1 MGILKFVVAAVL
13 VIAVA
18 AIGFVYLAPER
29 FTELMLHLDRRAAG
43 LVRKEIDLPGGL
55 HYVYLEG
62 GKGEPLVLLHGFGGM
77 KDNFARVARFLTP
90 RYRVI
95 VPDEIGFA
103 ESSHPPDADYG
114 SQAQAERVHALAQ
127 ALGIGRAHLGGN
139 SMGGQ
144 IALAYAARFP
154 SEVASLW
161 LLDPAGVWSAPKGE
175 LGRIV
180 EARERNP
187 FFIEN
192 EEDYVRLVRFVTS
205 QMPYIPGPMLKVMA
219 QDSIRHLELQKQIFK
234 TIFDDP
240 IEPRVTGL
248 TTPTLIVWG
257 DRDRVFHFGTA
268 DVLHQL
274 MPNSQVIVMP
284 GVGHM
289 PMLEK
294 PRQSA
299 EDYLR
304 WRSGK

>member
-127 ALGIGRAHLGGN
+127 ALGIGRARSPVSGCWIRPACGVHRRGN
-139 SMGGQ
+139 SG
-144 IALAYAARFP
+144 
-154 SEVASLW
+154 ESLKPGNGTRSSSRTKRTMC
-161 LLDPAGVWSAPKGE
+161 DWSG
-175 LGRIV
+175 
-180 EARERNP
+180 
-187 FFIEN
+187 
-192 EEDYVRLVRFVTS
+192 S
-205 QMPYIPGPMLKVMA
+205 
-219 QDSIRHLELQKQIFK
+219 
-234 TIFDDP
+234 
-240 IEPRVTGL
+240 
-248 TTPTLIVWG
+248 
-257 DRDRVFHFGTA
+257 
-268 DVLHQL
+268 
-274 MPNSQVIVMP
+274 
-284 GVGHM
+284 
-289 PMLEK
+289 
-294 PRQSA
+294 
-299 EDYLR
+299 
-304 WRSGK
+304 